1 MATPATN
8 ASTAN
13 RRDTQRS
20 ISCFS
25 MASQQL
31 FGFAVDEQRALD
43 DDLIARVQ
51 PGLDLHFAVDRAAD
65 ADLARGELVVA
76 RLDVDDVRFAVLDEH
91 RFGGKHDAL
100 AGGCLDRRAREHA
113 GAD

>member
-1 MATPATN
+1 MTLTWWLVTSGNASIGVSLYAPKPSMRTPATN
-8 ASTAN
+8 AITAN
-13 RRDTQRS
+13 RRDTPRS

-31 FGFAVDEQRALD
+31 FGFAVDEQRAFD

-76 RLDVDDVRFAVLDEH
+76 RLDVDDVRLAVL
-91 RFGGKHDAL
+91 
-100 AGGCLDRRAREHA
+100 
-113 GAD
+113 